1 MAGLPPILALVSAS
15 PKVQMVLASGTVSQR
30 PMPRKRMKE
39 SRSLKRYSVRLDFE
53 GAFPFPRAL
62 LRLKAWANQRKN
74 RRTSGECDYFF
85 APELVPGFPFKNEG
99 DGAEGFGFSALG
111 FFGSRL
117 LRF

>member
-1 MAGLPPILALVSAS
+1 
-15 PKVQMVLASGTVSQR
+15 
-30 PMPRKRMKE
+30 MPSKE
-39 SRSLKRYSVRLDFE
+39 SEVDKNPECSPANPGFEGLAAVALRLSLRHRVLRVGFE
-53 GAFPFPRAL
+53 GAFPFAWASHL
-62 LRLKAWANQRKN
+62 LRLKAWADQRYSSSKN